1 MILLRTLLAMAIVA
15 LPVCARANAVVP
27 PCGAPE
33 KPAFPEPGPM
43 VEAIVLDAAES
54 SRWTPPACTG
64 WPLASRS
71 KLVLGVAG
79 SFRFAGT
86 SEDLLARL
94 GAISELPKIRYW
106 SKSANSWRV
115 VATAASAL
123 SNRDADSRRAD
134 FAQVELQPRTEH
146 YFWENDSRAGE
157 IVYKIT
163 LRERGADRAVV
174 TRENVTPMGQFPILT
189 FDPGSS
195 QAAIFLIRRGPSLW
209 GVYILERVTEGER
222 SLIGIPSESIV
233 NRDTALF
240 RYIAGMP
247 TDKAPAPFH

>member
-1 MILLRTLLAMAIVA
+1 MILLRAFLAMAIVA
-15 LPVCARANAVVP
+15 SPVCARANAVVP
-27 PCGAPE
+27 PCGAAE

-43 VEAIVLDAAES
+43 VETTILDAAES

-64 WPLASRS
+64 WPPASHS

-86 SEDLLARL
+86 SEDLLTRL
-94 GAISELPKIRYW
+94 GAISQLPKIRYW
-106 SKSANSWRV
+106 SKSAGSWRA

-123 SNRDADSRRAD
+123 SNPSPSSHRAD
-134 FAQVELQPRTEH
+134 FAQAELQPRSEH

-157 IVYKIT
+157 IVYKIAV
-163 LRERGADRAVV
+163 RERAADRAVV

-195 QAAIFLIRRGPSLW
+195 QAAIFLVRRGPDLW
-209 GVYILERVTEGER
+209 GVYILERVTDGER

-233 NRDTALF
+233 NRDAALF

>member
-1 MILLRTLLAMAIVA
+1 VILLRALLAMAIVM
-15 LPVCARANAVVP
+15 LPVCARADAVVP

-43 VEAIVLDAAES
+43 VEKIVLDGAES

-64 WPLASRS
+64 WPAASRS

-86 SEDLLARL
+86 SEDLLTRL
-94 GAISELPKIRYW
+94 GAISQLPKIRYW
-106 SKSANSWRV
+106 SKSADSWRA

-123 SNRDADSRRAD
+123 SSPSPNSRRAD
-134 FAQVELQPRTEH
+134 FAQTELQPRTEH

-157 IVYKIT
+157 IVYKVTI
-163 LRERGADRAVV
+163 RERGADRAVA

-189 FDPGSS
+189 FDPGAS
-195 QAAIFLIRRGPSLW
+195 QSAIFLVRRAAGLW

-222 SLIGIPSESIV
+222 SLIGVPSESIV
-233 NRDTALF
+233 NRDAALF
-240 RYIAGMP
+240 RYIAGIP
-247 TDKAPAPFH
+247 TDKAPAPFQ